1 MPIET
6 FPSANMH
13 IRCLIQPTFQTPV
26 LAQLPKDLRVFL
38 PSPIYWSFFPFLLL
52 FLHTPPFS
60 PLHSSSLLLLLSIF
74 FLSLS
79 LSSPKV
85 TDSISCLKYYYSPIK
100 IPRINGEWSTLS
112 STMYQAKLTHRN
124 LIYMQ
129 VTEMCTYLKVS
140 SVVQLELNVHFSLLL
155 ARKYC
160 LSGKFKWVPSVAGH
174 VKAWWL

>member
-38 PSPIYWSFFPFLLL
+38 SSPIYWSFFPFLLL
-52 FLHTPPFS
+52 FLHTTPFS
-60 PLHSSSLLLLLSIF
+60 PLHSSSLLLLSIF

-85 TDSISCLKYYYSPIK
+85 TDSISCLKYYYSPIDHQYK
-100 IPRINGEWSTLS
+100 WRMEHFEFYN
-112 STMYQAKLTHRN
+112 
-124 LIYMQ
+124 
-129 VTEMCTYLKVS
+129 VS
-140 SVVQLELNVHFSLLL
+140 SKINAQESDIH
-155 ARKYC
+155 
-160 LSGKFKWVPSVAGH
+160 AGH
-174 VKAWWL
+174 RDVYIFKSKFCSPTGAECAFSTAACQQVLSVWEV